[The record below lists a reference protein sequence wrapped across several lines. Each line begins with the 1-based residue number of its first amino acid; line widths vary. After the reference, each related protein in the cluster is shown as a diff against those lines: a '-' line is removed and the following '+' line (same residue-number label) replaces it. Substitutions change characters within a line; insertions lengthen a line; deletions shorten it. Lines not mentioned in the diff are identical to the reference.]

1 MQFNLDNTPDSYTI
15 RSYAPGKALINLPV
29 YMIDSS
35 NDADADADLP
45 APTRISQITITRSA
59 IVTPHQLIDDWPPQ
73 TLDELDA
80 RHIDALA
87 ELDPEIVLLGCGERL
102 RWPDPALTAPLLE
115 CGIGVEIMDTGAA
128 CRTFNILISER
139 RNVAA
144 ALLL

>member
-15 RSYAPGKALINLPV
+15 RSYSPGKALINLPV
-29 YMIDSS
+29 YMIQS
-35 NDADADADLP
+35 NDDADADLP

-59 IVTPHQLIDDWPPQ
+59 IVTSHRLIDDWPPQ
-73 TLDELDA
+73 TLDEIGA
-80 RHIDALA
+80 RHIDTLA
-87 ELDPEIVLLGCGERL
+87 ELGPEIVLLGCGERL

-115 CGIGVEIMDTGAA
+115 RGIGVEIMDTGAA